1 MPNIQVVDKKVII
14 AQLKLLTKLLAL
26 HGQNPFRERAY
37 ARAADVLAKLPVAQF
52 NTAVSR
58 WPASVGLGERLKAS
72 LQQAETSGILPQ
84 LVVWEKKTPAGLLP
98 LLRMRGLGATKL
110 GVLWRELH
118 ITSSATLRTACE
130 KGKVATLKGFG
141 EKTQARICTLLDFYE
156 AQQGQLR
163 WDAALQLAEQV
174 EKSLQT
180 SVDGIRLL
188 RTGYL
193 SRTAEVL
200 HFLEWVVVR
209 TSATALIR
217 AFAQI
222 ADCVYEQVYSS
233 PWTLCARMCSSGVH
247 LVFYLCADEKMMTRR
262 HFLSSAASAHLAMT
276 NAAGHTLYALA
287 YAQESVDEAALYA
300 ACACPVPPY
309 PMREAGWTKGTFS
322 QATIEGLLQATDIKG
337 VLHCH
342 SHYSDGHDSL
352 KAMALYAREQGYQY
366 LGISDHSRSAFYAN
380 GMQIEDVRRQHEEI
394 DVLNTQLAPFRLF
407 KGIECDV
414 LVDGALDYP
423 DEVLATFD
431 FVIISI
437 HSQLQMDKEQAT
449 QRLLRAISHPCVQL
463 LGHMSGR
470 LLLERPPYPLD
481 YAVVLAACVRHGVA
495 IEFNAN
501 AYRLDLDWHW
511 IATAQAAGIRLAI
524 NPDAHACAGMDDMLT
539 ALPIAQKGGLQRE
552 MTLNAYNTEELAAH
566 FLGKPNRT

>member
-1 MPNIQVVDKKVII
+1 MVDKRIII
-14 AQLKLLTKLLAL
+14 AQLKLLAKLLAL
-26 HGQNPFRERAY
+26 HGQSPFRERAY

-52 NTAVSR
+52 NTAVSQ
-58 WPASVGLGERLKAS
+58 WPASIGLSERLQSS
-72 LQQAETSGILPQ
+72 LQAAETSGMLPQ
-84 LVVWEKKTPAGLLP
+84 LEVWEKKTPAGLLP
-98 LLRMRGLGATKL
+98 LLRMRGLGAAKL
-110 GVLWRELH
+110 GVLWRELQ
-118 ITSSATLRTACE
+118 ITSLATLKTACE
-130 KGKVATLKGFG
+130 KGKVAAVKGFG
-141 EKTQARICTLLDFYE
+141 EKTQARIYKLLHFYA

-163 WDAALQLAEQV
+163 WDAALQLAEQI
-174 EKSLQT
+174 EKSLQAA
-180 SVDGIRLL
+180 VDGIQLL

-200 HFLEWVVVR
+200 HVLEWVVVR
-209 TSATALIR
+209 TPAQALIR
-217 AFAQI
+217 ACAHI
-222 ADCVYEQVYSS
+222 TDCVYEQVYAS
-233 PWTLCARMCSSGVH
+233 PWTLRARMCSSGVY

-262 HFLSSAASAHLAMT
+262 HFLSRAASAHLAMT

-287 YAQESVDEAALYA
+287 YAQKSVDEAALYA

-309 PMREAGWTKGTFS
+309 PMLEAGCTKDTLS
-322 QATIEGLLQATDIKG
+322 QATIAGLLQATDIQG

-352 KAMALYAREQGYQY
+352 QDMALYARAQGYQY

-380 GMQIEDVRRQHEEI
+380 GMQIEDIHRQHAEI
-394 DVLNTQLAPFRLF
+394 EVLNTQLAPFRIF

-414 LVDGALDYP
+414 LMDGTLDYP

-470 LLLERPPYPLD
+470 LLLERAPYPLD
-481 YAVVLAACVRHGVA
+481 YAAVLAACVRHGVA

-501 AYRLDLDWHW
+501 AYRLDLAWHW

-524 NPDAHACAGMDDMLT
+524 NPDAHACAGIDDMLT
-539 ALPIAQKGGLQRE
+539 ALPIAQKGGLQRK
-552 MTLNAYNTEELAAH
+552 MTLNTYNTAELAAH
-566 FLGKPNRT
+566 FLAKQRRV